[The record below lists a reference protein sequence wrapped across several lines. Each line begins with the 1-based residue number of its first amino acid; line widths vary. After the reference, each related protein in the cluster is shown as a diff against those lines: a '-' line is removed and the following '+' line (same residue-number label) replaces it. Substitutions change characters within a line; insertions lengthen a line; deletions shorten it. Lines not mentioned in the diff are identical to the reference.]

1 MIQINKNICNNC
13 GICYDVCPCYV
24 FKLDRIPDK
33 KVITVRYPDFC
44 NKCAHCVA
52 LCPLKAIYHESIAS
66 VNLEKLHKINI
77 TTYDIKNLIFSRH
90 SVRCF
95 KSDPVAKD
103 LIDQMIESAI
113 YAGTSGNLQTEQFSI
128 INNEKKLNDLEE
140 LVIDLLWNGGVK
152 FFSDNGFIG
161 KLLSIKYGNEL
172 TAHYKNTHKIIK
184 QRRENNELK
193 GMILRNAHTLI
204 LVHGLKMNSLGYT
217 NSAIAI
223 RNMELVA
230 LTLGLG
236 TCWAGQ
242 LISAANMNSQK
253 INKFIGLDKSR
264 KIYGAIMVG
273 YPKYRINIKL
283 PRNSREIFTI

>member
-13 GICYDVCPCYV
+13 GVCYDVCPCYV
-24 FKLDRIPDK
+24 FKFEKISDR

-52 LCPLKAIYHESIAS
+52 LCPAKAISHESIS
-66 VNLEKLHKINI
+66 NINFEKLQKINI
-77 TTYDIKNLIFSRH
+77 TADDIKNLIFSRR

-95 KSDPVAKD
+95 KAEPVPKD

-113 YAGTSGNLQTEQFSI
+113 HAGTSGNLQTERFFIVNDEQ
-128 INNEKKLNDLEE
+128 KLNALEE
-140 LVIDLLWNGGVK
+140 LVIDVLWNGGVK
-152 FFSDNGFIG
+152 FFSDNGLIG
-161 KLLSIKYGNEL
+161 KFLSIKFGDEL
-172 TAHYKNTHKIIK
+172 TAHYRNTHKIIK
-184 QRRENNELK
+184 RRRENNELK
-193 GMILRNAHTLI
+193 GMILRNATSLI
-204 LVHGLKMNSLGYT
+204 LVHGHKMNSLGYT

-230 LTLGLG
+230 LTMGLG

-242 LISAANMNSQK
+242 LISAAMMNSQK

-273 YPKYRINIKL
+273 YPKYKMNIKL
-283 PRNSREIFTI
+283 PRNDR